1 MEMNGNAL
9 LGGRRQAR
17 RASRAE
23 PGGSAKATRERFT
36 PQYGLSIVER
46 MDACET
52 SGEIGRLPRRE
63 GLYSSHLSAYR
74 KAARV
79 ELGIRRSTFCGWY
92 RRHKDKGRGG
102 LADRHSGAGVHWNG
116 ILDTVRQRVV
126 DPADEVRTGA
136 S

>member
-17 RASRAE
+17 RASRAG

-36 PQYGLSIVER
+36 PQYKLWIVER
-46 MDACET
+46 VDACET

-63 GLYSSHLSAYR
+63 GLYSSHLSACR

-79 ELGIRRSTFCGWY
+79 ELGIRRSTFCGWVPT
-92 RRHKDKGRGG
+92 
-102 LADRHSGAGVHWNG
+102 A
-116 ILDTVRQRVV
+116 
-126 DPADEVRTGA
+126 
-136 S
+136 

>member
-17 RASRAE
+17 RASRAG

-36 PQYGLSIVER
+36 PQYKLSIVER
-46 MDACET
+46 VDACET
-52 SGEIGRLPRRE
+52 SGEIGQLLRRG
-63 GLYSSHLSAYR
+63 GLYSLHLSAWW
-74 KAARV
+74 KAVRMD
-79 ELGIRRSTFCGWY
+79 LGIRRSTFCGWY
-92 RRHKDKGRGG
+92 RRHKGKGRGG
-102 LADRHSGAGVHWNG
+102 LADRRSGAGVHWNG

-126 DPADEVRTGA
+126 DPADEVRTVA